1 MSTKNVDAVII
12 GGGIGGLMTGA
23 ILAKRE
29 GMRIL
34 LLEKERYLG
43 GKTFAF
49 EHSEFEPQE
58 FKHLL
63 YSLTRNVVIRSDPP
77 IDELLRKKVFKDFV
91 FEGGW
96 HSFIASD
103 RSRMSFILKALD
115 SDLKIVPNRGFRWWD
130 KNRWVELRDLM
141 RTWTKAEIQEGREI
155 SRQMNLMS
163 FEEASAFDHVDMQS
177 YMRSRARSPNVR
189 QFHEILA
196 AWEAGL
202 NDPAL
207 ISTGEHIKA
216 INLVH
221 CSGRDFQYGGGGGPE
236 GGFNNMTR
244 AFAAIIEENGG
255 IIKTGCPVEKVIIEE
270 YRARGVRARTA
281 DGLEDYLAPA
291 VICNV
296 PMQRVYP
303 LVPKEYWPL
312 EFAERISRIW
322 PLSGILGW
330 VCTKPPMD
338 PGFGGIYVLPVLP
351 GCTAAD
357 GFRGDVLFTVED
369 DGVIDPMKVPTGYG
383 LMAVWVGLLPRN
395 PDEIHNKALVD
406 RAAEGMLSFLKILFP
421 DFKNQVQWY
430 FLTLCDEL
438 YSISV
443 SPGLIGDRRLPA
455 THPTV
460 KNLYFTGDSITQWS
474 FGISGTAGGAVH
486 CASAVSGKDQSV
498 ILPSYMR

>member
-1 MSTKNVDAVII
+1 MSTRDVDAIII
-12 GGGIGGLMTGA
+12 GGGIGGLITGA

-29 GMRIL
+29 GMRVL
-34 LLEKERYLG
+34 LLEKEKYLG
-43 GKTFAF
+43 GKTYSF
-49 EHSEFEPQE
+49 EHSEFEPEE

-63 YSLTRNVVIRSDPP
+63 YALTRNVVIRSDPP
-77 IDELLRKKVFKDFV
+77 IDELLSKKAFRDFV

-103 RSRMSFILKALD
+103 RSRMSFVLKALGQ
-115 SDLKIVPNRGFRWWD
+115 DLKIVPNRGFRWWAD
-130 KNRWVELRDLM
+130 NKWVELRDLM
-141 RTWTKAEIQEGREI
+141 RNWTKAEIQEGREI

-163 FEEASAFDHVDMQS
+163 LGEASAFDHVDMQS
-177 YMRSRARSPNVR
+177 YMRSRATSPNVR

-221 CSGRDFQYGGGGGPE
+221 CSGRDFQFGGGGGPE
-236 GGFNNMTR
+236 GGFNNLTR
-244 AFAAIIEENGG
+244 AFAAVIEENGG
-255 IIKTGCPVEKVIIEE
+255 IIQTDCPVEQVIIEQ
-270 YRARGVRARTA
+270 YKAIGVKASTGRK
-281 DGLEDYLAPA
+281 GQEYLAPV

-303 LVPKEYWPL
+303 LVPKEYWPG

-338 PGFGGIYVLPVLP
+338 PGFGGIYVVPVLP
-351 GCTAAD
+351 GCHASD
-357 GFRGDVLFTVED
+357 GYRGDALFTVED
-369 DGVIDPMKVPTGYG
+369 DGVIDPMKVPKGHG
-383 LMAVWVGLLPRN
+383 LMAVWVGLLPRD
-395 PDEIHNKALVD
+395 PDEIHNKVLVD
-406 RAAEGMLSFLKILFP
+406 RTVEAMLSFLKTLIPNF
-421 DFKNQVQWY
+421 NTQVQWY

-443 SPGLIGDRRLPA
+443 SPGLIGDRRLPV

-474 FGISGTAGGAVH
+474 FGMSGATGGAIH

>member
-1 MSTKNVDAVII
+1 VSTRNVDAVII
-12 GGGIGGLMTGA
+12 GGGIGGLITGA
-23 ILAKRE
+23 ILSKKE
-29 GMRIL
+29 GMKIL
-34 LLEKERYLG
+34 LLEKEKYLG
-43 GKTFAF
+43 GKTFSF
-49 EHSEFEPQE
+49 EHSEFEPEE
-58 FKHLL
+58 FRHLL
-63 YSLTRNVVIRSDPP
+63 YALTRNVVIRSDPP
-77 IDELLRKKVFKDFV
+77 IDELLRKKVFRDFV

-103 RSRMSFILKALD
+103 RSRMSFILKALGQ
-115 SDLKIVPNRGFRWWD
+115 DLKIVLSRGFRWWAD
-130 KNRWVELRDLM
+130 HQWVELRDLM
-141 RTWTKAEIQEGREI
+141 RNWSKAEIQEGREI
-155 SRQMNLMS
+155 SRKMNLMS
-163 FEEASAFDHVDMQS
+163 LEEASAFDHVDMQS
-177 YMRSRARSPNVR
+177 YMRSRAQSPNVR

-236 GGFNNMTR
+236 GGYNNMTR
-244 AFAAIIEENGG
+244 AFAAIIEQNGG
-255 IIKTGCPVEKVIIEE
+255 IIKTNTPVQEVIIEG
-270 YRARGVRARTA
+270 YKALGVRAKTS
-281 DGLEDYLAPA
+281 DGMQEYLAPV

-303 LVPKEYWPL
+303 LVPKEYWPG

-338 PGFGGIYVLPVLP
+338 PEFGGSCVVPVLP
-351 GCTAAD
+351 GCTAAQ
-357 GFRGDVLFTVED
+357 GYRGDVLFTFED
-369 DGVIDPMKVPTGYG
+369 EGVMDPMKVPKGYG
-383 LMAVWVGLLPRN
+383 LMAVWVGLLPCN

-406 RAAEGMLSFLKILFP
+406 RAVEGMLSFLKIMMP

-430 FLTLCDEL
+430 FLTLADEM
-438 YSISV
+438 YSLSV
-443 SPGLIGDRRLPA
+443 SPGLIGDRRLPV

-474 FGISGTAGGAVH
+474 FGLSGAAGGAIH
-486 CASAVSGKDQSV
+486 CASAVTGKDQSI
-498 ILPSYMR
+498 ILPFYMR